1 MIHQHFVAT
10 ILTILLVGTIP
21 TSLLTSNNSG
31 LEISTLLNHNF
42 AYAAQKTQT
51 ENSDDKGGST
61 KSSDIS
67 PSEASGAEK
76 LQEKVKE
83 LLLEASKAKI
93 IAARAMNAANNA
105 TEEAESL
112 SSAADEAD
120 EDVKRLLKSVD
131 DESKQ
136 ERNGNETRTEE
147 QDNNNNELS
156 TALSEA
162 KEKRKAASLVEND
175 AKDLSNKADSLNKAA
190 IKAEKLAEAAQKD
203 LENAI
208 SDSSS
213 SIQKTNKNDADA
225 NANTNVKKDK
235 SVNNSDHDPTD
246 KKSDNIQSDTTPLE
260 EERDDFS
267 KEASIKNNSSTS
279 ADELNVIQTLNNR
292 SEDPQG
298 LASGSN
304 YKEIL
309 DEAEKNA
316 LRMRSDQSP
325 IGNMV
330 NNSISTRDG
339 LPQDTPEV
347 NSSTL
352 INRAS
357 VLDEINKQIDNVTG
371 SNNETDNVISD
382 INPVSNST
390 NDNTTL
396 ISSSANNTTI
406 EFEGLVDCEVSLDNV
421 TTADNSILST
431 TSSIQED
438 GADGG
443 CYPEASTSGEYQ
455 YVVWSEGDE
464 DNRYILFKRSMYN
477 KGFENAVTLSGNIP
491 SAVFN
496 PKVTT
501 EGNNV
506 YVVWQGDSESGNQD
520 ILMRKSENNGKSFG
534 DVINLSNDRAGSGNP
549 EINVNSSSVYVV
561 WDGTTPG
568 NNDIYLRRSIN
579 NGTDFDKVRNL
590 STDGAISYEPKVVL
604 DKKGLEIYWR
614 DYRNGHEEILAK
626 KSLNEGRTFEII
638 KNLDKDVLDLWKD
651 RSISAGRS

>member
-1 MIHQHFVAT
+1 MIHQHFVAS
-10 ILTILLVGTIP
+10 ILTILIVGTIP
-21 TSLLTSNNSG
+21 TTLLSYNNSG
-31 LEISTLLNHNF
+31 LEISIFSNHNY
-42 AYAAQKTQT
+42 AYAAQRTQT
-51 ENSDDKGGST
+51 ENSDDEGGNT
-61 KSSDIS
+61 KRSDIS
-67 PSEASGAEK
+67 LSEVSGAEK

-105 TEEAESL
+105 TQEAESL

-120 EDVKRLLKSVD
+120 EDVKRLLKSVE

-136 ERNGNETRTEE
+136 ERNGNGTRTEE
-147 QDNNNNELS
+147 DNNHNNELS

-162 KEKRKAASLVEND
+162 KEKRKAASLAEND

-190 IKAEKLAEAAQKD
+190 IRAEKLAGAAQKD

-213 SIQKTNKNDADA
+213 SIQKTNRNDVGA

-235 SVNNSDHDPTD
+235 SVNNSDHDTTD
-246 KKSDNIQSDTTPLE
+246 KSSGKIQSDTISLE

-267 KEASIKNNSSTS
+267 KVTSIKNKSSTRVN
-279 ADELNVIQTLNNR
+279 ELDVIQTLNNR

-298 LASGSN
+298 LTSTSN

-316 LRMRSDQSP
+316 LRMDL
-325 IGNMV
+325 V

-339 LPQDTPEV
+339 LPHDSPEV
-347 NSSTL
+347 NSSTS

-357 VLDEINKQIDNVTG
+357 VLEEINRQIDNVTG
-371 SNNETDNVISD
+371 SNNETDNVFSD
-382 INPVSNST
+382 ITPVSNST
-390 NDNTTL
+390 NDNTTS
-396 ISSSANNTTI
+396 ISSSANNTTS
-406 EFEGLVDCEVSLDNV
+406 EFEGRVDCEVSLDNV
-421 TTADNSILST
+421 TTADNSSLST
-431 TSSIQED
+431 SITIEAD
-438 GADGG
+438 GDDGG
-443 CYPEASTSGEYQ
+443 CYPKTSTSGEYQ

-464 DNRYILFKRSMYN
+464 DNRYILFKRSVNN
-477 KGFENAVTLSGNIP
+477 KAFEDAITLSGNIP

-549 EINVNSSSVYVV
+549 EINVNSSNVYVV

-568 NNDIYLRRSIN
+568 NNDIYLRKSIN

-626 KSLNEGRTFEII
+626 KSLNEGRTFEIM
-638 KNLDKDVLDLWKD
+638 KNLDKDVLDLWKE
-651 RSISAGRS
+651 RSISH